1 MKVNIKMP
9 EIDKEKIISKIKS
22 AMDEIHGSGFNY
34 EYEWLVK
41 GSNLILKTYYRVM
54 NDYGHIV
61 SVIPVTVWFPSG
73 NPENFRIRCKNTGY
87 CLGIRD
93 MLTYTIYH
101 ALQGN

>member
-1 MKVNIKMP
+1 MP

-22 AMDEIHGSGFNY
+22 AMDEIHGSGLNY

-54 NDYGHIV
+54 NDYG
-61 SVIPVTVWFPSG
+61 
-73 NPENFRIRCKNTGY
+73 Y

-93 MLTYTIYH
+93 MLTDTIYY

>member
-22 AMDEIHGSGFNY
+22 AMDEIHGSGLNY

-54 NDYGHIV
+54 NDYGYYV
-61 SVIPVTVWFPSG
+61 FTIPVTVWFPLD

-87 CLGIRD
+87 CLGI
-93 MLTYTIYH
+93 
-101 ALQGN
+101 

>member
-22 AMDEIHGSGFNY
+22 AMDEIHGSGLNY

-54 NDYGHIV
+54 NDYGYYG
-61 SVIPVTVWFPSG
+61 PQF
-73 NPENFRIRCKNTGY
+73 
-87 CLGIRD
+87 L
-93 MLTYTIYH
+93 
-101 ALQGN
+101 

>member
-22 AMDEIHGSGFNY
+22 AMDEIHGSGLNY

-54 NDYGHIV
+54 NDYGYYV
-61 SVIPVTVWFPSG
+61 STIPVTVWFPLD

-93 MLTYTIYH
+93 MLTDTIYY